1 MITVYV
7 EISKYLIV
15 LLMAMYTFCNF
26 RYFTAAEAEAKEDYC
41 AWQQRILLLLH
52 FIAFSVLY
60 FQLWDLQLLVFYGAQ
75 LLFFL
80 IYPRLMGLIYR
91 KVSRLLLNNICMF
104 LALGMVMLT
113 RLDMDM
119 AMRQFLLVLLGAAL
133 SALVPL
139 IMDRVLA
146 IVGWRWLYM
155 ILGLGLLMLV
165 LAAGSV
171 SYGAKM
177 AIELGGFSF
186 QPSEFV
192 KLSFVFF
199 TASMLYHSLDFKN
212 ICLTSGIAALHV
224 LLLVACRDLGTA
236 LMFFAAYVAMLY
248 AATGRAAYVLA
259 GGGMFAGAGAVAYQ
273 LFSHVR
279 TRVAAWRDPWS
290 DITNTGYQ
298 IAHSLFAIGTG
309 GLVGMGLGQGMPNRI
324 PIVEKDFIFSAI
336 SEEMGAITAI
346 CLILICL
353 GCFLQMMLTAYYMD
367 MLFYRL
373 VAVGL
378 GVTYIFQVFLTI
390 GGVTKFIPSTGVTLP
405 FVAYGGSSVISS
417 FLLFMVFEGMHII
430 MMKDAEAEPAGP
442 YTGRTE
448 PEDAADLEEVYPEE
462 EDPEQEEWNDED

>member
-224 LLLVACRDLGTA
+224 LLLVACRDLDA
-236 LMFFAAYVAMLY
+236 
-248 AATGRAAYVLA
+248 R
-259 GGGMFAGAGAVAYQ
+259 GA
-273 LFSHVR
+273 
-279 TRVAAWRDPWS
+279 
-290 DITNTGYQ
+290 
-298 IAHSLFAIGTG
+298 
-309 GLVGMGLGQGMPNRI
+309 
-324 PIVEKDFIFSAI
+324 
-336 SEEMGAITAI
+336 
-346 CLILICL
+346 
-353 GCFLQMMLTAYYMD
+353 
-367 MLFYRL
+367 
-373 VAVGL
+373 
-378 GVTYIFQVFLTI
+378 
-390 GGVTKFIPSTGVTLP
+390 
-405 FVAYGGSSVISS
+405 
-417 FLLFMVFEGMHII
+417 
-430 MMKDAEAEPAGP
+430 
-442 YTGRTE
+442 
-448 PEDAADLEEVYPEE
+448 
-462 EDPEQEEWNDED
+462 